1 MKLSE
6 NTTVTMSLV
15 IVIIGGVFWLSRI
28 YYLADSA
35 SAMAKDLTIEQRQ
48 YHHDVTEL
56 KTDVKW
62 IKQKLGGE

>member
-1 MKLSE
+1 
-6 NTTVTMSLV
+6 
-15 IVIIGGVFWLSRI
+15 VFWLSRI